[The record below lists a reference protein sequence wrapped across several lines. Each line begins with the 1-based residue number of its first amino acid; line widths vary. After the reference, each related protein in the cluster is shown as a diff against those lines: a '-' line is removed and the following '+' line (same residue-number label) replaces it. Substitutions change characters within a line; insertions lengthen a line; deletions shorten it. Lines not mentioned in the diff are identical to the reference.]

1 MPSDAQLMCYVRRVN
16 LDIFWSREPSTVATS
31 YRSILKGKRMSEQ
44 LGLAPIP
51 LKMGP
56 WPIGDKLGF
65 QIAIEILR
73 ASKLPGRNAS
83 TYSQFDSIR
92 KIRSGYLNC
101 LDCEPSRVLDMKT
114 LKTDKGQY
122 LTHTNSP
129 TQSKLFTMFMKGCE
143 KRMGRLVKQDMGLS
157 LPVLMEILRI
167 YDEDLERSDLGQEEK
182 RARIICGAAFTVLW
196 AGALRGGE
204 VLLME
209 ASELVTRRKDGLND
223 KNGHVVVPLMGRF
236 KGETGERNML
246 IVLANVS
253 RSGLNIRKWVDRLSA
268 LLVWEEKAAE
278 VGPAICDND
287 GTVYSSSFLNENLHS
302 VLEIIQHNQ
311 SGLIPLDIDVVEKY
325 STYRS
330 FRRGATTH
338 AQEQQVPISII
349 EMNNRWRK
357 VERRQGSLPRLPM
370 TQLYL
375 EITQVLKTKLQF
387 SQSL

>member
-1 MPSDAQLMCYVRRVN
+1 M
-16 LDIFWSREPSTVATS
+16 
-31 YRSILKGKRMSEQ
+31 
-44 LGLAPIP
+44 
-51 LKMGP
+51 
-56 WPIGDKLGF
+56 
-65 QIAIEILR
+65 
-73 ASKLPGRNAS
+73 
-83 TYSQFDSIR
+83 
-92 KIRSGYLNC
+92 
-101 LDCEPSRVLDMKT
+101 
-114 LKTDKGQY
+114 
-122 LTHTNSP
+122 
-129 TQSKLFTMFMKGCE
+129 
-143 KRMGRLVKQDMGLS
+143 
-157 LPVLMEILRI
+157 
-167 YDEDLERSDLGQEEK
+167 
-182 RARIICGAAFTVLW
+182 
-196 AGALRGGE
+196 
-204 VLLME
+204 
-209 ASELVTRRKDGLND
+209 
-223 KNGHVVVPLMGRF
+223 
-236 KGETGERNML
+236 
-246 IVLANVS
+246 
-253 RSGLNIRKWVDRLSA
+253 DRLSA

-287 GTVYSSSFLNENLHS
+287 GTVYSSSFLNGNLHS

>member
-1 MPSDAQLMCYVRRVN
+1 MM
-16 LDIFWSREPSTVATS
+16 
-31 YRSILKGKRMSEQ
+31 
-44 LGLAPIP
+44 
-51 LKMGP
+51 
-56 WPIGDKLGF
+56 
-65 QIAIEILR
+65 
-73 ASKLPGRNAS
+73 
-83 TYSQFDSIR
+83 
-92 KIRSGYLNC
+92 
-101 LDCEPSRVLDMKT
+101 
-114 LKTDKGQY
+114 
-122 LTHTNSP
+122 
-129 TQSKLFTMFMKGCE
+129 
-143 KRMGRLVKQDMGLS
+143 
-157 LPVLMEILRI
+157 RI
-167 YDEDLERSDLGQEEK
+167 WRSDLGQEEK